1 MRWLDAGDGV
11 RADRTLLSPRPLR
24 REVNSRGIH
33 CCGADRFGGDCFGGE
48 LPFASL
54 SARIAR
60 DWAVSEKPN
69 NTISQ
74 HTCCPERARYALL
87 PPTEVYVEEDGC
99 EFAHEHSAKKPRARV
114 SRERGGARYVARF
127 VQYGSCRRPPTQQ
140 KSTIRWRLSPPSLSA
155 VPTDTHTHARE
166 NRL

>member
-114 SRERGGARYVARF
+114 SREREVRSRYVARF
-127 VQYGSCRRPPTQQ
+127 VQ
-140 KSTIRWRLSPPSLSA
+140 
-155 VPTDTHTHARE
+155 
-166 NRL
+166 